1 MSMTEKSFGKAA
13 RLLAAVT
20 AAVSLTACRG
30 IEISGKTEN
39 IAGYTEAQT
48 MLVLGSERNRYQSV
62 FGAEVWSLPVSGERE
77 DNYGAY
83 FTDKMKEFLQDIRT
97 LNLLAEEKGIA
108 PGSADMERL
117 RRLTTAF
124 YSGLTEDDFALM
136 RDCTEQDVLTMYT
149 SYFTACQTAEYLLQ
163 DVETEVPDADAKV
176 IEVQQIVVS
185 DRTQADQLWQE
196 VNVEGANFAY
206 YARQSSEDPDITLT
220 LAKSE
225 KDDLLYQTAFSLEEN
240 EISDVFEQDGKYYI
254 LKCTNAYDRKATQ
267 ERKEK
272 LEAAIRSN
280 AFQSSYQTYAD
291 QHIIRFR
298 EDFWDSIDL
307 SEYPDS
313 RADNFFSLY
322 DAEMSSNG

>member
-1 MSMTEKSFGKAA
+1 MSMTKVSFKKAVCV
-13 RLLAAVT
+13 LGCI
-20 AAVSLTACRG
+20 LTVLPLTSCRG

-77 DNYGAY
+77 DTYGAY
-83 FTDKMKEFLQDIRT
+83 FVDRMKEFLQDIRT

-108 PGSADMERL
+108 PGAGDMERL
-117 RRLTTAF
+117 RQLTTSF
-124 YSGLTEDDFALM
+124 YSSLTEDDFALM
-136 RDCTEQDVLTMYT
+136 RNCTEQDVLTMYI

-163 DVETEVPDADAKV
+163 GVDTEVPDADAKV
-176 IEVQQIVVS
+176 IAVEQIVVS
-185 DRTQADQLWQE
+185 DQAQAEQLWQD

-240 EISDVFEQDGKYYI
+240 EISNVFEQDGKYYI
-254 LKCTNAYDRKATQ
+254 LKCTNAYDQKATQ
-267 ERKEK
+267 DRKEK
-272 LEAAIRSN
+272 LESAIRSS
-280 AFQSSYQTYAD
+280 AFQSSYREYAD

-298 EDFWDSIDL
+298 EDFWDNIDL

-313 RADNFFSLY
+313 TADNFFALY
-322 DAEMSSNG
+322 DEVMN

>member
-1 MSMTEKSFGKAA
+1 MSMTEASFKKTAGA
-13 RLLAAVT
+13 AAVVL
-20 AAVSLTACRG
+20 AVLSLTACKG
-30 IEISGKTEN
+30 VEINGKTEN

-62 FGAEVWSLPVSGERE
+62 FGPEVWSLPVSGERE

-83 FTDKMKEFLQDIRT
+83 FVDKMKEFLQDIRT
-97 LNLLAEEKGIA
+97 LDLLAEEKGIA

-117 RRLTTAF
+117 RQLTTEF

-136 RDCTEQDVLTMYT
+136 RNCTEQDVLTMYI

-163 DVETEVPDADAKV
+163 GVDTEVPDADAKV

-185 DRTQADQLWQE
+185 DQAQADQLWQE

-240 EISDVFEQDGKYYI
+240 EISDVFEQDGRYYI
-254 LKCTNAYDRKATQ
+254 LKCTNAYDQKATQ
-267 ERKEK
+267 ARKEK
-272 LEAAIRSN
+272 LESAIRST
-280 AFQSSYQTYAD
+280 AFRNSYEEYAD

-313 RADNFFSLY
+313 TANNFFSLY
-322 DAEMSSNG
+322 DAAMAND

>member
-1 MSMTEKSFGKAA
+1 MRMTEDRFRKAA
-13 RLLAAVT
+13 WILLPILAAF
-20 AAVSLTACRG
+20 SLSACKG
-30 IEISGKTEN
+30 VEISGKTEN

-48 MLVLGSERNRYQSV
+48 MLVLGSERNRYQSI
-62 FGAEVWSLPVSGERE
+62 FGTEVWSLPISGERE

-117 RRLTTAF
+117 RQLTTSF

-136 RDCTEQDVLTMYT
+136 RNCTEQDVLTMYT

-163 DVETEVPDADAKV
+163 GVETEVPDADAKV
-176 IEVQQIVVS
+176 IEVEQIVVS
-185 DRTQADQLWQE
+185 NQAQAEQLWQE

-225 KDDLLYQTAFSLEEN
+225 KNDLLYQTAFSLEEN

-267 ERKEK
+267 DRKEK

-280 AFQSSYQTYAD
+280 AFQSSYQAYAD

-298 EDFWDSIDL
+298 EDFWDNIDL

-313 RADNFFSLY
+313 KVDNFFSLY
-322 DAEMSSNG
+322 DAEMSNE

>member
-1 MSMTEKSFGKAA
+1 MSMTEKSFKKMVGAA
-13 RLLAAVT
+13 AVVLAAL
-20 AAVSLTACRG
+20 SLTACKG
-30 IEISGKTEN
+30 VEINGKTEN

-62 FGAEVWSLPVSGERE
+62 FGTEVWSLPVSGERE
-77 DNYGAY
+77 DSYGAY
-83 FTDKMKEFLQDIRT
+83 FVDKMKEFLQDIRT
-97 LNLLAEEKGIA
+97 LDLLAEEKGIA

-117 RRLTTAF
+117 RQLTTEF

-136 RDCTEQDVLTMYT
+136 RNCTEQDVLTMYI

-163 DVETEVPDADAKV
+163 GVDTEVPDADAKV

-185 DRTQADQLWQE
+185 DQAQADQLWQE

-240 EISDVFEQDGKYYI
+240 EISDVFEQDGRYYI
-254 LKCTNAYDRKATQ
+254 LKCTNAYDQKATQ

-272 LEAAIRSN
+272 LESAIRSTTFRN
-280 AFQSSYQTYAD
+280 SYQEYAD

-313 RADNFFSLY
+313 TANNFFSLY
-322 DAEMSSNG
+322 DAAMANE

>member
-1 MSMTEKSFGKAA
+1 MSMTDAKLKKAA
-13 RLLAAVT
+13 WAVLPLLAV
-20 AAVSLTACRG
+20 VSMTSCKG
-30 IEISGKTEN
+30 VEISGKTEN

-62 FGAEVWSLPVSGERE
+62 FGSEVWNLPVSGERE
-77 DNYGAY
+77 DSYGAY
-83 FTDKMKEFLQDIRT
+83 FVDKMKEFLQDIRT

-108 PGSADMERL
+108 PGSGDMERL
-117 RRLTTAF
+117 RQLTTEF

-136 RDCTEQDVLTMYT
+136 RNCTEQDVLTMYT

-163 DVETEVPDADAKV
+163 DVDTEVPDADAKV
-176 IEVQQIVVS
+176 IEVEQIVVS
-185 DRTQADQLWQE
+185 DRAQADQLWQQ

-225 KDDLLYQTAFSLEEN
+225 KDDLLYQTAFALEEN
-240 EISDVFEQDGKYYI
+240 EISEVFEQDGKYYI
-254 LKCTNAYDRKATQ
+254 LKCTNAYDQKATQ
-267 ERKEK
+267 DRKEK
-272 LEAAIRSN
+272 LEEAIRSS
-280 AFQSSYQTYAD
+280 AFQSSYQEYAD

-313 RADNFFSLY
+313 TADNFFALY
-322 DAEMSSNG
+322 DEEMGNE

>member
-1 MSMTEKSFGKAA
+1 MSMTKVSFKKAVCV
-13 RLLAAVT
+13 LGCI
-20 AAVSLTACRG
+20 LTVLPLTSCRG
-30 IEISGKTEN
+30 IEINGKTEN

-77 DNYGAY
+77 DTYGAY
-83 FTDKMKEFLQDIRT
+83 FVDRMKEFLQDIRT

-108 PGSADMERL
+108 PGAGDMERL
-117 RRLTTAF
+117 RQLTTSF
-124 YSGLTEDDFALM
+124 YSSLTEDDFALM
-136 RDCTEQDVLTMYT
+136 RNCTEQDVLTMYI

-163 DVETEVPDADAKV
+163 GVDTEVPDADAKV
-176 IEVQQIVVS
+176 IAVEQIVVS
-185 DRTQADQLWQE
+185 DQAQAEQLWQD

-240 EISDVFEQDGKYYI
+240 EISNVFEQDGKYYI
-254 LKCTNAYDRKATQ
+254 LKCTNAYDQKATQ
-267 ERKEK
+267 DRKEK
-272 LEAAIRSN
+272 LESAIRSS
-280 AFQSSYQTYAD
+280 AFQSSYREYAD

-298 EDFWDSIDL
+298 EDFWDNIDL

-313 RADNFFSLY
+313 TADNFFALY
-322 DAEMSSNG
+322 DEVMN

>member
-1 MSMTEKSFGKAA
+1 MRMTETRFKKTAW
-13 RLLAAVT
+13 LLMLVLT
-20 AAVSLTACRG
+20 TFSLSACRG
-30 IEISGKTEN
+30 VEINGKTEN
-39 IAGYTEAQT
+39 VAGYTEAQT

-62 FGAEVWSLPVSGERE
+62 FGSGVWNLPISGERE
-77 DNYGAY
+77 DSYGAY
-83 FTDKMKEFLQDIRT
+83 FVDKMKEFLQDIRT
-97 LNLLAEEKGIA
+97 LDLLAEEKGIA

-117 RRLTTAF
+117 RQLTTAF
-124 YSGLTEDDFALM
+124 YSGLTDDDFALM
-136 RDCTEQDVLTMYT
+136 RNCTEQDVLNMYI

-163 DVETEVPDADAKV
+163 GVDTEVPDADAKV

-185 DRTQADQLWQE
+185 DQAQAEALWQE

-225 KDDLLYQTAFSLEEN
+225 KDDLLYQTAFALEED

-254 LKCTNAYDRKATQ
+254 LKCTNAYDQKATQ
-267 ERKEK
+267 DRKEK
-272 LEAAIRSN
+272 LEAAIRSS
-280 AFQSSYQTYAD
+280 AFQKSYQEYAD
-291 QHIIRFR
+291 QHIVRFR

-313 RADNFFSLY
+313 TADNFFALY
-322 DAEMSSNG
+322 DAAMTSG

>member
-1 MSMTEKSFGKAA
+1 MSMIKVSFKKAVCV
-13 RLLAAVT
+13 LGCI
-20 AAVSLTACRG
+20 LTVLPLTSCRG

-77 DNYGAY
+77 DTYGAY
-83 FTDKMKEFLQDIRT
+83 FVDRMKEFLQDIRT

-108 PGSADMERL
+108 PGAGDMERL
-117 RRLTTAF
+117 RQLTTSF
-124 YSGLTEDDFALM
+124 YSSLTEDDFALM
-136 RDCTEQDVLTMYT
+136 RNCTEQDVLTMYI

-163 DVETEVPDADAKV
+163 GVDTEVPDADAKV
-176 IEVQQIVVS
+176 IAVEQIVVS
-185 DRTQADQLWQE
+185 DQAQAEQLWQD

-240 EISDVFEQDGKYYI
+240 EISNVFEQDGKYYI
-254 LKCTNAYDRKATQ
+254 LKCTNAYDQKATQ
-267 ERKEK
+267 DRKEK
-272 LEAAIRSN
+272 LESAIRSS
-280 AFQSSYQTYAD
+280 AFQSSYREYAD

-298 EDFWDSIDL
+298 EDFWDNIDL

-313 RADNFFSLY
+313 TADNFFALY
-322 DAEMSSNG
+322 DEVMN